1 MWILI
6 LGHKGLTLTESL
18 STFEYKINECL
29 PTFRETQQQTVHFR
43 RTSLTLLYLT
53 VQEPG

>member
-6 LGHKGLTLTESL
+6 LGCKGLTLTESL
-18 STFEYKINECL
+18 STLGTNECL
-29 PTFRETQQQTVHFR
+29 PTVRETQQQIVHFR
-43 RTSLTLLYLT
+43 RTSLTLFYLT